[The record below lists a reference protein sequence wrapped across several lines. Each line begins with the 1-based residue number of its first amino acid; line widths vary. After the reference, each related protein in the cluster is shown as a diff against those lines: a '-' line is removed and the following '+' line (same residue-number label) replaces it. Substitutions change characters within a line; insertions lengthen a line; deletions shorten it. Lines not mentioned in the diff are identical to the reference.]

1 MPRPARSAR
10 RARQIGWV
18 GDVDDR
24 GVDAELVAQ
33 HAAHQLLR
41 HQAVLARVTAGGDD
55 DGELG
60 IRLVDGHVVAVR
72 LERRGEGD
80 RPLRVVHFFSPTGT
94 DVPDHSPKIRT
105 TIEMAAFLAP
115 ATMIGIDCGPLRIG
129 WNSSSARGGP
139 SSWPAPAAPGG
150 PNRREVTSALPARRN
165 SPTVRP
171 DRSSSQ
177 FCTSAL
183 DRPAEANICAC
194 SGQSTSATALLGK
207 ICEPIREIVSWKSRS
222 TSSGLGACRLSTNS
236 IVRVRVADTAL
247 TPPPAPPSAASGSH
261 GGSSS
266 FSAMQIDQR
275 PGTPWV
281 ACSNTC
287 GWMPKALRTMRPI
300 ARGIVMFGRKPGP
313 NAPPAVLKPSCC
325 LIGPLTTIS
334 GAGPLVDWKPPPRA
348 ARSRISASNAASTTG
363 KYAGLQPAI
372 AALTAARYTVQSL
385 PTCSREP
392 MISSGSLSVVARNWS
407 TSGLEAGTSGSP

>member
-1 MPRPARSAR
+1 MSRPARVAR
-10 RARQIGWV
+10 LV
-18 GDVDDR
+18 GRVRDVDQR
-24 GVDAELVAQ
+24 GVDPELVAQ
-33 HAAHQLLR
+33 HAAHQVLR
-41 HQAVLARVTAGGDD
+41 HQAVLAGVGARGDD

-60 IRLVDGHVVAVR
+60 IRLADGHVVAVR
-72 LERRGEGD
+72 LERRAEGD
-80 RPLRVVHFFSPTGT
+80 GPFCIVHFFSPTGT

-105 TIEMAAFLAP
+105 TIEIAAFLAP

-129 WNSSSARGGP
+129 WNSSSARGGA
-139 SSWPAPAAPGG
+139 WVWAAAAPT
-150 PNRREVTSALPARRN
+150 RREVISALPARRN

-183 DRPAEANICAC
+183 DRPAEANIWAC

-247 TPPPAPPSAASGSH
+247 TPPVTPPLAARGSH
-261 GGSSS
+261 GDSSS

-287 GWMPKALRTMRPI
+287 G
-300 ARGIVMFGRKPGP
+300 
-313 NAPPAVLKPSCC
+313 
-325 LIGPLTTIS
+325 
-334 GAGPLVDWKPPPRA
+334 
-348 ARSRISASNAASTTG
+348 
-363 KYAGLQPAI
+363 
-372 AALTAARYTVQSL
+372 
-385 PTCSREP
+385 
-392 MISSGSLSVVARNWS
+392 
-407 TSGLEAGTSGSP
+407 